1 MDRLGTCMDA
11 RSNDPDRAAL
21 VEGHI
26 EAYLATE
33 TVSVWHA
40 VETLKDPPSFVEA
53 ASSAGVAPTVA
64 RRPINVKPLPFS
76 SGRVGR
82 SITVPM
88 AQRRLTHNEMHRL
101 GPCLTALRVL
111 AKSTGPHRDVLIER
125 HIDDY
130 LKTDPFSL
138 AHALERLRR
147 AIHYEELE
155 RRGGEDWSV
164 AKNYVRLLLHR
175 MT

>member
-1 MDRLGTCMDA
+1 
-11 RSNDPDRAAL
+11 
-21 VEGHI
+21 
-26 EAYLATE
+26 
-33 TVSVWHA
+33 
-40 VETLKDPPSFVEA
+40 
-53 ASSAGVAPTVA
+53 
-64 RRPINVKPLPFS
+64 
-76 SGRVGR
+76 
-82 SITVPM
+82 
-88 AQRRLTHNEMHRL
+88 MHRL

-175 MT
+175 MTS